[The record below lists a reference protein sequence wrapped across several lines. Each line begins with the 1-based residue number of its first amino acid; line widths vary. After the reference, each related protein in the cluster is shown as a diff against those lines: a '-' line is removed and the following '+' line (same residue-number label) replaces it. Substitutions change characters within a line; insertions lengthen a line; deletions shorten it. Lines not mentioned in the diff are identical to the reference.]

1 MYGFRDY
8 FTLLFG
14 VLFTFPSRYLFAIGL
29 SGVFSLARW
38 CWQIPTRFL
47 RSRGTQDSTR
57 LYLYLI
63 TGLSPSTVSFSNDVQ
78 LYIYNAMLWSYNP
91 SNALTIL
98 VWALSL
104 SLATTCEISIDL
116 FSSAYLDVS
125 VRQVGTYCNRYTVGF
140 PHSEIYGSK
149 VI

>member
-47 RSRGTQDSTR
+47 RSRGTQELTR
-57 LYLYLI
+57 LHLYLI
-63 TGLSPSTVSFSNDVQ
+63 TGLSPSMVSFSNEVQ
-78 LYIYNAMLWSYNP
+78 LYICNTTSWSYNP
-91 SNALTIL
+91 GNALTIP
-98 VWALSL
+98 VWALSC
-104 SLATTCEISIDL
+104 SLATTYEISIDL

-125 VRQVGTYCNRYTVGF
+125 VQQVGTYCNRYTVGF

>member
-1 MYGFRDY
+1 MYGFRNY

-38 CWQIPTRFL
+38 CWQLPTRFL
-47 RSRGTQDSTR
+47 RSRGTQDTTR
-57 LYLYLI
+57 LHLYLI
-63 TGLSPSTVSFSNDVQ
+63 TGLSPSVVSFSNDVQ
-78 LYIYNAMLWSYNP
+78 LYICNAMSWSYNP

-98 VWALSL
+98 VWALSR
-104 SLATTCEISIDL
+104 SLATTCEISIDF

-125 VRQVGTYCNRYTVGF
+125 VRQVSLLLTMDSSCR
-140 PHSEIYGSK
+140 
-149 VI
+149 